1 MSNYLAM
8 SSLRS
13 MAVLVGRAKYVRAGE
28 GRETAR
34 RLGREQ
40 LELELY
46 FSRGFAARAPGSTK
60 LPCYAGYAMRTNRKN
75 EKGHLLNITRRRYT
89 ADHTACL

>member
-13 MAVLVGRAKYVRAGE
+13 MAVLVGRAKYIRAGE

-40 LELELY
+40 LE
-46 FSRGFAARAPGSTK
+46 